1 MAKVYLYWYTFAM
14 TYYDDIYEIA
24 VDQNYMITAREAK
37 AAGIPGIELAKLSQR
52 GKLENLGYGVYRLT
66 RYVPSEADPY
76 AVAVALAGPGARL
89 HGESVIAMLGLAP
102 TNPAFIYV
110 ESPRRVR
117 RKLEDGVVLKKAN
130 ADEPITTYM
139 GVPSQTVKHAIL
151 SARKTMM
158 DDRLREAASAARDE
172 GYLTRRELADL
183 SKEMSWT

>member
-1 MAKVYLYWYTFAM
+1 MAKAYRYWYYLDM
-14 TYYDDIYEIA
+14 SYYDEIYEIA
-24 VDQNYMITAREAK
+24 VDQHYLITTCEARDAE
-37 AAGIPGIELAKLSQR
+37 IPPVELRKLAHR
-52 GKLENLGYGVYRLT
+52 GKLDHLGYGLYRLS
-66 RYVPSEADPY
+66 RYVPSDVDPY

-172 GYLTRRELADL
+172 GYLTHCELADL